1 MKKIFLLSLVVLIF
15 VYSQLASAGELKPD
29 LSDIIAKAQ
38 ADENI
43 SVIIFF
49 YERPMMA
56 DIRAIRSDGASI
68 KYQYGIINA
77 AAAQVPAEALDDIA
91 KRDFV
96 KLVEPDYRVELVLD
110 NSIPQIQA
118 DRVWG
123 ANITGKEIDVAI
135 IDTGIHDEH
144 PDLTIEGEVDYTGE
158 GTDDLHGHGT
168 HVAGT
173 VASTNSTYRG
183 VAYDA
188 DLFNVKVLNQHGY
201 GHSSNVIMGIEWAVN
216 NSAEVISMSLGAQI
230 NPCDGTDA
238 MSQAVDN
245 AVTRG
250 VVVVVAAG
258 NAGPGNGTITSPG
271 CSRKGITVGAV
282 DDNDNVAAFSSRG
295 PTGDG
300 RVKPDLLAPGVSIT
314 STWKDNPFKSLSGTS
329 MAAPHVSGVAALLL
343 EVNSSLS
350 PDDVKNVLMST
361 ALDLGLDQNTQGA
374 GRVNAYGAV
383 NNVSQ
388 SAANCSSDSEC
399 DDANECTADTC
410 VNPGAIGAH
419 CSHSNVPDN
428 TNCAGGICCSGICTA
443 PVCSSDSDCGDG
455 NPCTTDACSNA
466 GTCSASCSNT
476 GITACIDNDGCCPQ
490 GCGPTNDNDCPGD
503 GGTNWWLII
512 LLIAAAVI
520 ILVVIVYFIK
530 IRS

>member
-1 MKKIFLLSLVVLIF
+1 MKKIFLLSLVVLIL
-15 VYSQLASAGELKPD
+15 VCSQLASAGELKPD
-29 LSDIIAKAQ
+29 LSGIIANAQ
-38 ADENI
+38 ANENI
-43 SVIIFF
+43 PVIIFF
-49 YERPMMA
+49 YERPMTA
-56 DIRAIRSDGASI
+56 DIRAIRSDGASV
-68 KYQYGIINA
+68 KYHYEIINA
-77 AAAQVPAEALDDIA
+77 VAAQVPAEALDDIA

-110 NSIPQIQA
+110 NSTPQIQA

-123 ANITGKEIDVAI
+123 ANITGKEINVAI

-144 PDLTIEGEVDYTGE
+144 PDLTIDGEVDYTGE

-183 VAYDA
+183 VACDA
-188 DLFNVKVLNQHGY
+188 DLFNVKALNQHGY
-201 GHSSNVIMGIEWAVN
+201 GHSSNIIMGIEWAVN
-216 NSAEVISMSLGAQI
+216 NGAEVISMSLGAQI

-250 VVVVVAAG
+250 VVVVVSAG
-258 NAGPGNGTITSPG
+258 NNGTDNGTITSPG
-271 CSRKGITVGAV
+271 CSRKAITVGAV

-314 STWKDNPFKSLSGTS
+314 STWNDNSFRSSSGTS
-329 MAAPHVSGVAALLL
+329 IAAPHVSGVAALLL
-343 EVNSSLS
+343 EADSSLA
-350 PDDVKNVLMST
+350 PDDVKNILMST
-361 ALDLGLDQNTQGA
+361 ALDLGLNQNIQGV
-374 GRVNAYGAV
+374 GRVDAYGAV

-410 VNPGAIGAH
+410 VNPGTIGAH
-419 CSHSNVPDN
+419 CSHSNSSDN
-428 TNCAGGICCSGICTA
+428 TNCAGGICCSGICAA
-443 PVCSSDSDCGDG
+443 PVCSLDSDCSDGD
-455 NPCTTDACSNA
+455 PCTTDACGKA

-490 GCGPTNDNDCPGD
+490 GCGSTNDNDCQGD
-503 GGTNWWLII
+503 GGTDWWLII
-512 LLIAAAVI
+512 LIAAAVI
-520 ILVVIVYFIK
+520 ILVVIIYFVK
-530 IRS
+530 RRS